1 VLRNFELSKLDE
13 PKKNLFDREL
23 ELSQLNALGNNL
35 WLKNISNVIVV
46 VAGECQLQHGCPV
59 S

>member
-23 ELSQLNALGNNL
+23 ELSQLNAFGNDL

-46 VAGECQLQHGCPV
+46 VAGECQL
-59 S
+59 